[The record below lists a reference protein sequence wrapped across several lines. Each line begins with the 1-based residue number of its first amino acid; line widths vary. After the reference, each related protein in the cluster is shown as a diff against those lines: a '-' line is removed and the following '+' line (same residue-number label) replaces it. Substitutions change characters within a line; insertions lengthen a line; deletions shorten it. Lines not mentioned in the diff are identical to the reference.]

1 MKAATQNHERHREAL
16 PISVGA
22 LGSDGLDLQS
32 RRERRVHTAAFTRE
46 VAR

>member
-16 PISVGA
+16 PTLVGA
-22 LGSDGLDLQS
+22 LGSDGLDLQFK
-32 RRERRVHTAAFTRE
+32 REGKVHTAAFTRE